1 MNNTACACAVEYF
14 ALDLIMDKEG
24 VCRGVTA
31 LCMEDGSIHR
41 FKAANTVLATGGYG
55 RAWYSAT
62 SAHTCTGDGGAMVAR
77 AGLPLQVVSNKTQ
90 CDVHGTPPPPPPHLS
105 CADPSY
111 TRHVS
116 LPGVQLSAAVYQI
129 GWARITA
136 PSCVHLIH
144 ECTKG
149 Q

>member
-1 MNNTACACAVEYF
+1 
-14 ALDLIMDKEG
+14 MDKEG

-77 AGLPLQVVSNKTQ
+77 AGLPLQVISNATQ
-90 CDVHGTPPPPPPHLS
+90 SAVYGDPPQPHLPCVNS
-105 CADPSY
+105 SY
-111 TRHVS
+111 TRYAS
-116 LPGVQLSAAVYQI
+116 TRGVQLSTALYQI
-129 GWARITA
+129 DWARFTA
-136 PSCVHLIH
+136 SCC
-144 ECTKG
+144 ECAKG
-149 Q
+149 QGRSAGLLSCARLFVLRRSQA